1 MMRGM
6 GGMQAMNETE
16 ALLMQAQAGELDSE
30 DFIQQ
35 LMAAQL
41 FMPIYEKH
49 QIGGLQPTMGDKA
62 TPLTLDDEIGNKVLI
77 LFTSPEM
84 AKNFVKDF
92 PGYGGGLLAELKWI
106 IEKVGTGYSIS
117 INPDNELGI
126 DLEVGML
133 QGIVGS

>member
-1 MMRGM
+1 MHT
-6 GGMQAMNETE
+6 MNEAE
-16 ALLMQAQAGELDSE
+16 ELLLKAQSGELDSE
-30 DFIQQ
+30 TFIQQ
-35 LMAAQL
+35 LMGLTL

-49 QIGGLQPTMGDKA
+49 QIGGLQPTTGDQA
-62 TPLTLDDEIGNKVLI
+62 TPLTLEDESGQKVLI

-92 PGYGGGLLAELKWI
+92 PGYGGGLLAEFKWV
-106 IEKVGTGYSIS
+106 IEKVGVGYSIS

-133 QGIVGS
+133 QGIH